1 MRKIRCRVAPSPT
14 GNLHLGTAHTAL
26 FNYLFTKHNLGDFIL
41 RIDDSD
47 KERSK
52 NEFEKDIINSLKW
65 LGITWDEGPDIGGSY
80 SPYRQ
85 SERGSIYKKYLDRL
99 LKENEAYYCY
109 CTKEELEKERQEME
123 VKKIASKYSGKCKN
137 LIPQEKKKF
146 ENEGR
151 KGTIRLINPNKKVVF
166 IDLIRGEIT
175 VDTSLFGDFV
185 IARSDGSALLNFAAT
200 VDDIEMDISHAIRG
214 EDFLNMV
221 PRQLLIFEALGAK
234 PPEFAHLSFL
244 YAPDKT
250 KLSKRHGAT
259 SVSEYR
265 EMGYL
270 PEAMINYLGI
280 LGYSMSD
287 GREFFNLQ
295 DLIKDFDIK
304 RVQKGM
310 PIFNIDK
317 LNWYDGN
324 YIRRTQNPKLQAQI
338 WKFYNKKYSEDLIEK
353 TIPLIQ
359 ERIKKLSDYLPLCEF
374 FFKRPVNY
382 EIDLKQNKDLLKRIS
397 DKLSQMKVWT
407 ASMIGKDLQE
417 LCNDMGM
424 KASDFF
430 MILRVAIT
438 GKKISPP
445 LNESME
451 ILGKEVVLDRLIRI
465 IK

>member
-1 MRKIRCRVAPSPT
+1 MRKIRCRIAPSPT
-14 GNLHLGTAHTAL
+14 GKLHLGTAHTSL
-26 FNYLFTKHNLGDFIL
+26 FNYLFAKHNLGDFIL

-52 NEFEKDIINSLKW
+52 KEFEKDIINSLKW
-65 LGITWDEGPDIGGSY
+65 LGITWDEGPDIGGLY

-99 LKENEAYYCY
+99 LKEKKAYYCY
-109 CTKEELEKERQEME
+109 CSKEELEKERQEME
-123 VKKIASKYSGKCKN
+123 AKKIASKYSGKCKN
-137 LIPQEKKKF
+137 LFPDEKKKF

-151 KGTIRLINPNKKVVF
+151 KGAIRLINPNKKVVF

-200 VDDIEMDISHAIRG
+200 VDDVEMKISHAIRG
-214 EDFLNMV
+214 EDFINMV
-221 PRQLLIFEALGAK
+221 PRQLLIFEALEVK

-280 LGYSMSD
+280 LGYSISD
-287 GREFFNLQ
+287 EHEFFNFQ

-310 PIFNIDK
+310 PIFNLDK
-317 LNWYDGN
+317 LDWYDGN
-324 YIRRTQNPKLQAQI
+324 YIRRTQIHQLADQI
-338 WKFYNKKYSEDLIEK
+338 WEFYNRKYPEDLIEK

-374 FFKRPVNY
+374 FYQRPGTF
-382 EIDLKQNKDLLKRIS
+382 EIDLIPNKDILKKIS
-397 DKLSQMKVWT
+397 DKIPEIKDWK
-407 ASMIGKDLQE
+407 ASLIGEDLQE
-417 LCNDMGM
+417 LCDELGL

-430 MILRVAIT
+430 MMLRVAVT

-451 ILGKEVVLDRLIRI
+451 ILGKEEILSRLKILV
-465 IK
+465 

>member
-26 FNYLFTKHNLGDFIL
+26 FNYLFAKHNLGDFIL

-47 KERSK
+47 SERSK
-52 NEFEKDIINSLKW
+52 KEFETDIKISLKW
-65 LGITWDEGPDIGGSY
+65 LGITWDEGPDIGGLY
-80 SPYRQ
+80 GPYRQ

-99 LKENEAYYCY
+99 LKEEKAYYCY
-109 CTKEELEKERQEME
+109 CSKEELDKERQEME
-123 VKKIASKYSGKCKN
+123 VKKIASKYSGKCRN
-137 LIPQEKKKF
+137 LTDNEKKKF
-146 ENEGR
+146 EHEGR
-151 KGTIRLINPNKKVVF
+151 KGAIRLINANKKVSFV
-166 IDLIRGEIT
+166 DLIRGEIT

-185 IARSDGSALLNFAAT
+185 IARSDGSSLLNFAAT
-200 VDDIEMDISHAIRG
+200 VDDIEMKITHTIRG
-214 EDFLNMV
+214 EDFINMV
-221 PRQLLIFEALGAK
+221 PRQLLIFEALGIK
-234 PPEFAHLSFL
+234 SPEFAHLSFL

-259 SVSEYR
+259 SISEYR
-265 EMGYL
+265 NMGYL

-287 GREFFNLQ
+287 GREFFSLA
-295 DLIKDFDIK
+295 DLIEDFDIK

-317 LNWYDGN
+317 LNWYNGN
-324 YIRRTQNPKLQAQI
+324 YIRKSQISNLKSQI
-338 WKFYNKKYSEDLIEK
+338 WEFYDKKYPQDLVEK

-374 FFKRPVNY
+374 FFKKPTSY
-382 EIDLKQNKDLLKRIS
+382 EVDVTDKKELLGEIAGRLERLTDWKADL
-397 DKLSQMKVWT
+397 
-407 ASMIGKDLQE
+407 IGKEMQDLCTK
-417 LCNDMGM
+417 LGM
-424 KASDFF
+424 KTGDFF
-430 MILRVAIT
+430 MTLRVAVT

-451 ILGKEVVLDRLIRI
+451 ILGKEEVIKRLRSIL
-465 IK
+465 